1 MREILFR
8 GRQSD
13 TGDWVKGFYI
23 QKPNPFSE
31 DGKPIRHCIIDLPPF
46 GYDVDPETVGQFTGL
61 LDKDGN
67 QIFEGDVLDLSI
79 LGPDHSLKAVSI
91 EHGAVGFY
99 PLHPEEEAEEDRRW
113 RSFWKDDEQE
123 LWDSEYF
130 TVIGNIHDNPELL
143 ERRRR
148 EWRQK
153 TTF

>member
-8 GRQSD
+8 GKRTD
-13 TGDWVKGFYI
+13 NGEWVKGFYI

-46 GYDVDPETVGQFTGL
+46 GDDVDPETVGQFTGL

-130 TVIGNIHDNPELL
+130 TVIGNIHDNPERL
-143 ERRRR
+143 
-148 EWRQK
+148 K
-153 TTF
+153 GVGGNG